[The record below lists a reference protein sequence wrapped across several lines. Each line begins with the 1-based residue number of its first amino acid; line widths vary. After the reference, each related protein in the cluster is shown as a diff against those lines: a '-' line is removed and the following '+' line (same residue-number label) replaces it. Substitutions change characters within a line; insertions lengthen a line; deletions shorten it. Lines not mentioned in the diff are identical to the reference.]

1 MITTQNIS
9 DNSDNTNNIN
19 IISDNN
25 TDVNKFWDKNS
36 LSSVYN
42 KSNIISKDDLE
53 KKKESENIKKSKEFE
68 RNTNNSKLHNALI
81 ENFKNES
88 ADINRLLL
96 SRKIIEETKE
106 EADGSIKYTL
116 PKSKNKEEFQDD
128 MEKTY
133 YDNDFQNEN
142 IFINNVNLNFDEEIK
157 INEKYSQIKDFYNI
171 FTEQEINERIQK
183 IVAKVIPEESKKFK
197 TSLPLFDALGAIEN
211 MRSKYITLVDKL
223 NNINDIYEEWVE
235 ERERSIVLNYQTAVA
250 KYEKYKNVDH
260 DELINELL
268 KKNNDSKF
276 NEKEIENLIL
286 SNNSLN
292 NKVDEITSEL
302 QNTQKENRLIY
313 NIIGKL
319 RIKNKLLCKKLKEI
333 IIKKNITLGE
343 LEMDKKLDNND
354 EDEEEK
360 DILKSYDGKNIEKS
374 LLLKEIDKINT
385 EIENTNSEILCC
397 LTNIKEKKKWK

>member
-25 TDVNKFWDKNS
+25 T
-36 LSSVYN
+36 
-42 KSNIISKDDLE
+42 
-53 KKKESENIKKSKEFE
+53 EFE

-133 YDNDFQNEN
+133 YGPNDSLFRNNYTIIPINKDNDFQNEN

-157 INEKYSQIKDFYNI
+157 INEKYSQMLLQVKNLDTSKDFYNI

-260 DELINELL
+260 
-268 KKNNDSKF
+268 
-276 NEKEIENLIL
+276 
-286 SNNSLN
+286 
-292 NKVDEITSEL
+292 V
-302 QNTQKENRLIY
+302 
-313 NIIGKL
+313 
-319 RIKNKLLCKKLKEI
+319 IK
-333 IIKKNITLGE
+333 
-343 LEMDKKLDNND
+343 
-354 EDEEEK
+354 
-360 DILKSYDGKNIEKS
+360 S
-374 LLLKEIDKINT
+374 
-385 EIENTNSEILCC
+385 
-397 LTNIKEKKKWK
+397 